1 MFQASAGPGELT
13 AAYHAVRA
21 AVPGARLH
29 VSRFDLDGAVVFA
42 TFVDGNGAAL
52 TGDALAAAL
61 TSAEAAATRA
71 GAWLLG
77 ARPTALDP
85 YLIALRAELDPR
97 GVMNPG
103 ALQ

>member
-1 MFQASAGPGELT
+1 M
-13 AAYHAVRA
+13 
-21 AVPGARLH
+21 H

-42 TFVDGNGAAL
+42 TFVDGAGVAL
-52 TGDALAAAL
+52 AGEPLAAAL
-61 TSAEAAATRA
+61 APADTAATAA

-85 YLIALRAELDPR
+85 YLAALRAQLDPR

-103 ALQ
+103 ALVDPV